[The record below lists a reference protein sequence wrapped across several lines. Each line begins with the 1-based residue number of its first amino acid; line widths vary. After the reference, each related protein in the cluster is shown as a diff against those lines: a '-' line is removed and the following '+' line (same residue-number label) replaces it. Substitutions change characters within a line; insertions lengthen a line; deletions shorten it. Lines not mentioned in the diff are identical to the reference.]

1 MPVEL
6 QILLGVCG
14 YGAIQALATGPIEPM
29 RQIHRNFSE
38 TFYLFAICIL
48 LLHALNGFGNW
59 SLKGAVVYAAGR
71 ALYLVFSIQQL
82 RPVRKWAW
90 AVSIAGI
97 VGCMGEV
104 ARFLL
109 TEGDGMLIIE
119 KFLSAA

>member
-1 MPVEL
+1 MSVEL
-6 QILLGVCG
+6 LILLGVCG

-48 LLHALNGFGNW
+48 LLHALNAFGNW

-82 RPVRKWAW
+82 RPARRWAW
-90 AVSIAGI
+90 AVSIAGV
-97 VGCMGEV
+97 VGCMGEL

-109 TEGDGMLIIE
+109 TEGGSMRIIE
-119 KFLSAA
+119 NFLSAA